1 MGSSILKYFWFI
13 LVLASGLV
21 AALLGSVRYGV
32 KIDFASWTRVS
43 SEIINEIPVILKY
56 PLIES
61 YGFYGGMVIFLI
73 FLVLFVTTSR
83 GGDSSETE
91 PGDSFDTSTVIPTQE
106 PVPQSDDSEPDPDF
120 LVDSLLETETLDLPA
135 ETLSFEADN
144 QSNQDDG
151 TSESI
156 EYASEEEWIETV
168 QKIKNREE
176 Q

>member
-1 MGSSILKYFWFI
+1 MGSSILKYLWFI
-13 LVLASGLV
+13 LALASGLV

-32 KIDFASWTRVS
+32 NIDFASWARFS
-43 SEIINEIPVILKY
+43 SEILNQIPVILKY

-91 PGDSFDTSTVIPTQE
+91 PGDSFDTSTYIPAQE
-106 PVPQSDDSEPDPDF
+106 PVSQSDVSEPDPDF
-120 LVDSLLETETLDLPA
+120 LADSLLETETLDLPA
-135 ETLSFEADN
+135 ETLSFEADI
-144 QSNQDDG
+144 QSDQDDG

-156 EYASEEEWIETV
+156 EYASEEEWNETV
-168 QKIKNREE
+168 QKFENRE
-176 Q
+176 

>member
-13 LVLASGLV
+13 LALASGLV
-21 AALLGSVRYGV
+21 AALLSLVRYGV
-32 KIDFASWTRVS
+32 KIDFASWARVS
-43 SEIINEIPVILKY
+43 SEILNEIPVILKY

-61 YGFYGGMVIFLI
+61 YGFYGGLVIFLI

-83 GGDSSETE
+83 SGHNSETE
-91 PGDSFDTSTVIPTQE
+91 PDDSFDTSTDIPTQE
-106 PVPQSDDSEPDPDF
+106 PASQSDDSEPDPGY

-144 QSNQDDG
+144 QSNQDDS

-168 QKIKNREE
+168 QKIKNRDE